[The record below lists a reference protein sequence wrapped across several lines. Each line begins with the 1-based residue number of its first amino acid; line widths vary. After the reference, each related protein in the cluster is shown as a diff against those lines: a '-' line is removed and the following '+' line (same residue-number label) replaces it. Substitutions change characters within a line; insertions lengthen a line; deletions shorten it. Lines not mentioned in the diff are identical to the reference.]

1 MATWSVLTEYVRS
14 HYKVSDEKPSSM
26 KLIFDVGDLRSQ
38 VVFLWKMSMLDG
50 AEDWVQIESPFGRLD
65 SVNLRAAI
73 DSMGNTVC
81 GGIASLGELVT
92 VRHSVPL
99 LNLDINEFERP
110 LVLVTGT
117 ADRLERQLQ
126 GGDEF

>member
-1 MATWSVLTEYVRS
+1 
-14 HYKVSDEKPSSM
+14 M